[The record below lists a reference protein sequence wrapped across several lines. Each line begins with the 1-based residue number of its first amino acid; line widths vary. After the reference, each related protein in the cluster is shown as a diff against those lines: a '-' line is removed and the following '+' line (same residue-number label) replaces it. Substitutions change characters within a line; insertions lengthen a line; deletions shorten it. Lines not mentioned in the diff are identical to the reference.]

1 MKDCLKILFFLLL
14 SVSLFSL
21 TNCSLLQKPVSK
33 EERSA
38 KVNNSIE
45 KKHSENREKA
55 REEFRKKHYE
65 RQAPSTKKRMDY
77 NARMAEEWRQKNI
90 RGESPGLWQKI
101 KIWFET
107 QYRKIKPR
115 DKGLYRKNIKD

>member
-1 MKDCLKILFFLLL
+1 MKYCLKILVFLLL

-45 KKHSENREKA
+45 KKHSDKREKA
-55 REEFRKKHYE
+55 REEFRKMHYK

-77 NARMAEEWRQKNI
+77 NARMAETWRQENL
-90 RGESPGLWQKI
+90 RSENPGLWKKI
-101 KIWFET
+101 KLWIET